1 MDIEYKVNE
10 SNLLEVKLDGKKEV
24 YDLCKPIK
32 ETSMMVQNEK
42 RNILHRMDLP
52 TVIANIDNSV
62 DLLDVSYHAVYGFPG
77 LQTRLYGL
85 QKQLLDLNDKGIIVI
100 TGFRRK
106 ATTVITELTAM
117 YKWLLKAVEKE
128 ALGKLETFAEIA
140 SDMANQANQMA
151 DGYQNLADSTSSVL
165 QDVIEENTKQYEKS
179 DHLRQMLA
187 ECEAEESNAAALRD
201 SLEKRIKA
209 LNDEYKRMA
218 VQEEASEKHRNTMDI
233 MGAVFGFLGAAAN
246 VVGDAMG
253 NNGGGAS
260 GQATGQ
266 STGNKGMSED
276 ADKAKAQKEELEVK
290 LHKAKEEKEAL
301 QKTLE
306 EKVQEKDDTDE
317 EEKKKV
323 LEAEIETCRGDIRK
337 KGEEIDKLEKDAK
350 SAADVLSKLGA
361 LLDNTGKQ
369 IDQAAQDR
377 AAIDMARA
385 ERMNQ
390 IYDEMIRLQEE
401 NTKQMGLF
409 AKYAKQIESFV
420 IDKNAIEAAIQALII
435 ATSSLKRAVV
445 AFKDIALFWNS
456 MEESCRALSE
466 SSFKRTI
473 DDLQSLP
480 KEERIEFYQSED
492 IMYPL
497 LGYISQWTAIASVSG
512 EYLDAAENTRK
523 NLSEKLVSADSQDML
538 TREQHW
544 DKASSLAGKVG
555 NRLQDQVSVSREKIK
570 SLTEKKPA

>member
-10 SNLLEVKLDGKKEV
+10 SNLLEVKSDGKKEV

-62 DLLDVSYHAVYGFPG
+62 DLLDVSYHAVYGFSG

-233 MGAVFGFLGAAAN
+233 MGVVFGFLGAAAN

-401 NTKQMGLF
+401 NTKQMGLL

-420 IDKNAIEAAIQALII
+420 IDK
-435 ATSSLKRAVV
+435 T
-445 AFKDIALFWNS
+445 
-456 MEESCRALSE
+456 
-466 SSFKRTI
+466 
-473 DDLQSLP
+473 
-480 KEERIEFYQSED
+480 
-492 IMYPL
+492 PL
-497 LGYISQWTAIASVSG
+497 
-512 EYLDAAENTRK
+512 R
-523 NLSEKLVSADSQDML
+523 
-538 TREQHW
+538 RPFRH
-544 DKASSLAGKVG
+544 
-555 NRLQDQVSVSREKIK
+555 
-570 SLTEKKPA
+570 